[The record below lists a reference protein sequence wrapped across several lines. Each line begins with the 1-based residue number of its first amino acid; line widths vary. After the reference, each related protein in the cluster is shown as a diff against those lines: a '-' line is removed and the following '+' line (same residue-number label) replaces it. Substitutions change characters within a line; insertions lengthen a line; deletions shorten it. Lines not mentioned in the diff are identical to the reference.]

1 MVLGCGVSGDRV
13 TPLLAGRIE
22 KGLQLLRYNPRARL
36 ILSGGQGETIPEGEA
51 MAAYAQ
57 AQGIDMGR
65 VIVEKRSANTREN
78 LLFSRELME
87 GQKPRIALVTTGYH
101 VFRALILARK
111 CGIRCIGYGARTK
124 WYFTLNAL
132 IREFVGYLKLSWKLH
147 TGVLAGMTLLFLVL
161 MLVL

>member
-1 MVLGCGVSGDRV
+1 M
-13 TPLLAGRIE
+13 
-22 KGLQLLRYNPRARL
+22 
-36 ILSGGQGETIPEGEA
+36 
-51 MAAYAQ
+51 
-57 AQGIDMGR
+57 
-65 VIVEKRSANTREN
+65 EKRSANTREN

-87 GQKPRIALVTTGYH
+87 GKKPRIALVTTGYH

-132 IREFVGYLKLSWKLH
+132 IREFVGYLKLSWKLY
-147 TGVLAGMTLLFLVL
+147 TGVLAGMVLLFLVL